1 MINLDN
7 DVLNKERRKLFPKI
21 GTLSNR
27 LSLNTMNFL
36 KQQNP
41 FKFYHS
47 FYFKHLKNYE
57 KKQIRLKSSKSVS
70 FLKLLSNAKNYFY
83 SLPIKYD
90 SSNEKQEI
98 KPYTDLELNK
108 LVNNS
113 KINKINKNESTYNVS
128 EINYIDFLKNKALIN
143 LYKSLRGNKK
153 LRNINAKKKEEN
165 KILLDNNTNKS
176 CFNMYMKNIN
186 NKINKTDKD
195 NNNFN
200 FKKLQKLQI
209 KNYNHRYSKELMIEE
224 YKFDKQEYEKKKEE
238 KKFSVEFTKTKV
250 DSLIE
255 DNRNKKS
262 KKNSM
267 TSCDNIYKANIYWS
281 NLRRPIVIYPSNSL
295 IIK

>member
-1 MINLDN
+1 MIN
-7 DVLNKERRKLFPKI
+7 
-21 GTLSNR
+21 
-27 LSLNTMNFL
+27 
-36 KQQNP
+36 
-41 FKFYHS
+41 
-47 FYFKHLKNYE
+47 E
-57 KKQIRLKSSKSVS
+57 KK
-70 FLKLLSNAKNYFY
+70 
-83 SLPIKYD
+83 
-90 SSNEKQEI
+90 EI

-108 LVNNS
+108 FVNNS
-113 KINKINKNESTYNVS
+113 KINKINKIESTYNVS

-238 KKFSVEFTKTKV
+238 KKFSVEFTKNKI

-267 TSCDNIYKANIYWS
+267 NSCDNIYKANIYWS